1 MKTETEWRA
10 EKEFK
15 RDEAERKRAAATD
28 PKEERRWRASS
39 EATELDLADFLQQ
52 RWGMPVS
59 YVITAYND
67 MAKIRDPAGG
77 EALLIGIEAFIPP
90 RASIAV
96 GHSLADVGYG
106 RLEAGG
112 WYLVRRVNG
121 HYDLRQLPASP
132 GSSLVS
138 VRAIRGSPFAQEAGW
153 VYFAGY
159 NANKMPAHNTA
170 WIIRG
175 PEAAAIRGP

>member
-1 MKTETEWRA
+1 VRIDP
-10 EKEFK
+10 
-15 RDEAERKRAAATD
+15 RDG
-28 PKEERRWRASS
+28 S

-59 YVITAYND
+59 YVIAAYSD
-67 MAKIRDPAGG
+67 MARIRDPAGG

-90 RASIAV
+90 RASITA
-96 GHSLADVGYG
+96 GHRLVDVGYG

-112 WYLVRRVNG
+112 WYLMRRVNG
-121 HYDLRQLPASP
+121 HYDLRQLPKSP

-138 VRAIRGSPFAQEAGW
+138 VRAIRGSPFAQTGC

-159 NANKMPAHNTA
+159 DANKMSAHNTA

-175 PEAAAIRGP
+175 PEAAAISGP